1 MAIERPIDL
10 ELEAA
15 YNAALQVPE
24 SLDILARWRAASA
37 AWRHGPRAALDQ
49 PYGPGDRQRYDL
61 FHAGAPAAPLVVFIH
76 GGYWRKGDRQDY
88 AFVARALNAV
98 GLDVAVPSYSLCPA
112 VSVRQI
118 IDELRG
124 CLAAL
129 WRTMQQRPVV
139 LGHSAGGHLT
149 AAMLATDWGNVSGV
163 PADLVRAGCAI
174 SGVFELA
181 PLIATTINADVRLD
195 HDAAAAASPLFW
207 QPPPPGRAL
216 VAAVGAHE
224 SSEFHRQS
232 RTMAAAWASAG
243 LHTEYLS
250 IAGANHYTVVDELTR
265 PDSELFGRV
274 VALTRPAK
282 PSGST

>member
-1 MAIERPIDL
+1 MAAIDP

-37 AWRHGPRAALDQ
+37 AVRHGPRAALDQ

-61 FHAGAPAAPLVVFIH
+61 FAAGEPAAPLVVFIH

-88 AFVARALNAV
+88 AFVARALTAA
-98 GLDVAVPSYSLCPA
+98 GLDVAVPSYSLCPE
-112 VSVRQI
+112 VSVLQI

-129 WRTMQQRPVV
+129 WRATRQRPVV
-139 LGHSAGGHLT
+139 VGHSAGGHLT
-149 AAMLATDWGNVSGV
+149 AAMLATDWGHVPGV
-163 PADLVRAGCAI
+163 PDDLVRAGCAL

-195 HDAAAAASPLFW
+195 RDTAAAASPLFW
-207 QPPPPGRAL
+207 RPPPPDRTL
-216 VAAVGAHE
+216 VAAAGAHE
-224 SSEFHRQS
+224 TSEFHRQS
-232 RTMAAAWASAG
+232 RTMAAAWARAG
-243 LHTEYLS
+243 LQTEYLS

-265 PDSELFGRV
+265 PDSALYNRV
-274 VALTRPAK
+274 VALARPAK
-282 PSGST
+282 PSGSA